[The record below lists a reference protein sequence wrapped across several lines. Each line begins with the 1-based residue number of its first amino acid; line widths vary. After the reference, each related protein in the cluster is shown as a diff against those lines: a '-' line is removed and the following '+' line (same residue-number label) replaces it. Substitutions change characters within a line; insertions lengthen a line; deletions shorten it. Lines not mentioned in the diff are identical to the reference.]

1 MNVLV
6 LLGLTI
12 VLWPPKKKDKEEAVL
27 EAMLDLVGKRGFHN
41 APMSR
46 LSKRFGASV
55 DVNLSLPLLCYS
67 PITLARSEE

>member
-1 MNVLV
+1 MNALV

-12 VLWPPKKKDKEEAVL
+12 VLWPPKKDKEEAVL

-46 LSKRFGASV
+46 LAKRFGASV